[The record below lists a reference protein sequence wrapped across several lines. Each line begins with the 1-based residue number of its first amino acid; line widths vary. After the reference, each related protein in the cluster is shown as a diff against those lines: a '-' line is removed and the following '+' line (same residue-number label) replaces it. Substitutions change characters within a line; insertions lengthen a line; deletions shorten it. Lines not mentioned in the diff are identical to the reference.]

1 MNKTML
7 IRLGETYGQ
16 HCGLKLSTVSTY
28 AAGDGKFLGSLKGA
42 AGCTI
47 RRADRVLAWFD
58 DHWPCDLE
66 WPADIPRPSG
76 KSEDAA

>member
-7 IRLGETYGQ
+7 IRLGEAYGQ

-42 AGCTI
+42 AGCTM

-58 DHWPCDLE
+58 EHWPCDLE